1 MAVIGS
7 HGKIITNTTKN
18 IGKILK
24 DPVSLATIAV
34 MAWINPIGT
43 MGYLASAA
51 VYTAG
56 MAAMNALAPSPEIPD
71 LGGLNTNAYVS
82 EATGRTQTIRQ
93 PTQPKRVVYGT
104 IRVGGVITFIGTE
117 GAKNKYLH
125 VLVTF
130 TGHPIKSFDSFRID
144 DQNVTLSGNAVSA
157 PARYVRRTPR
167 HFYVHVYTRLGN
179 FNQAAHTTLT
189 NAFGNFTSEYKQ
201 SGCANAH
208 FIFEFDDEA
217 YPNGLPNVTAVI
229 SGVTN
234 IFDPRTSTSGFTRNS
249 ALCIRDYLTNSEYGM
264 GLSSAE
270 IDDTSFIQAAN
281 DCEDQMALNDGTTQN
296 RYECNGSFT
305 VDRSH
310 KQIIT
315 ELLSS
320 CAGILTYQNGK
331 FSLKVGKENLSY
343 SMSLDESGF
352 LSAVDIRTKTSIGY
366 QYNQVKGTFT
376 TPFNNTYLPTDYPIV
391 KSAAFLAED
400 NNIVRTLDLPA
411 PFTTNSVMA
420 QRLAKIALYRSR
432 QQITISSTFS
442 LKAFNLKAGDVVAIN
457 FARFGF
463 TNKLFEVASWTLT
476 PIATETLGVEMML
489 REYNPNIYAWL
500 RAEDE
505 VLFELDDSRL
515 PDPFSIL
522 PPTLVVSQEVQTIN
536 QKATTVIVATVTAR
550 DLYST
555 TFDVDVQRQ
564 SSNGVAV
571 TEDIISLGR
580 SSSQRFEYADVEKG
594 DVWKVRARSR
604 SNLGTL
610 STFASEEITI
620 LGKSAI
626 SFPSTVSDL
635 KINYQGSTAI
645 LSWTAITDQDLSH
658 YEIRYDPAT
667 SNADIE
673 NSVVIVDKVSRP
685 GNSVIIPSATGTFFC
700 VAVDKYGGK
709 SQFAASIV
717 GQVERNLVTDGYQ
730 LFRTDTES
738 FSETAFAGTK
748 TDTYIFSDSG
758 TPTLRLSTSNLFDSV
773 SGNFDDQFGRF
784 DGGAGGVASSGT
796 YDFANVV
803 DLGQKQRFKILSTNV
818 VTERI
823 NYGPYVASSGPQFYG
838 RASMGGTDVRI
849 QIATTDDDPSG
860 SPTFTA
866 FNDVIISAAYTA
878 RAYKLRV
885 LLKSESITPDGLLH
899 YTPAITSIAIEAH
912 GEVSTQ
918 AAQDIVSG
926 TGAKVITFTYAF
938 RTLSGLG
945 IAAQNMRSG
954 EYYDITNKSST
965 GFTITFYDNTDTAI
979 SRTFDYNATGI
990 GRIAV

>member
-1 MAVIGS
+1 MGFIGS
-7 HGKIITNTTKN
+7 LGKIINNTVKN
-18 IGKILK
+18 IGNILS
-24 DPVSLATIAV
+24 DPTSLATIAL

-43 MGYLASAA
+43 LGYLASAA

-56 MAAMNALAPSPEIPD
+56 MAAMNALAPSPQIPD

-93 PTQPKRVVYGT
+93 PAQPKRVVYGT
-104 IRVGGVITFIGTE
+104 LRVGGVITYIGTE
-117 GAKNKYLH
+117 GSKNKFLH

-130 TGHPIKSFDSFRID
+130 TGHPIHSFSSFRVD
-144 DQNVTLSGNAVSA
+144 DQNVTLSGNDVVA
-157 PARYVRRTPR
+157 PARYIKNGTRLVKI
-167 HFYVHVYTRLGN
+167 YTRLGN

-189 NAFGNFTSEYKQ
+189 NVFGNFTAEFKQ

-208 FIFEFDDEA
+208 CRFEFDDEA

-229 SGVTN
+229 NGVTN

-249 ALCIRDYLTNSEYGM
+249 ALCIRDYLTNTEYGM
-264 GLSSAE
+264 GLSASE

-281 DCEDQMALNDGTTQN
+281 DCEDQITLGNGATEN
-296 RYECNGSFT
+296 RYETNGSFT

-315 ELLSS
+315 ELLSA
-320 CAGILTYQNGK
+320 CAGVLTYQNGK
-331 FSLKVGKENLSY
+331 FSLKVGKEVATY
-343 SMSLDESGF
+343 HTSLNEDDF
-352 LSAVDIRTKTSIGY
+352 LSAIDIRTKTSIGE

-376 TPFNNTYLPTDYPIV
+376 TPFNNTYLPTDYPPIT
-391 KSAAFLAED
+391 SATFLAED
-400 NNIVRTLDLPA
+400 NGIARTLDMPA
-411 PFTTNSVMA
+411 PFTTSQTMA

-432 QQITISSTFS
+432 QQITITSTFS
-442 LKAFNLKAGDVVAIN
+442 LKAFNLKAGDVVAVT
-457 FARFGF
+457 FDRFGF
-463 TNKLFEVASWTLT
+463 SSKLFEVASWTLT

-489 REYNPNIYAWL
+489 REYNNNVYAWL
-500 RAEDE
+500 AADDE
-505 VLFELDDSRL
+505 GIFELDDSTL

-522 PPTLVVSQEVQTIN
+522 PPSLEVSQEVQTIN
-536 QKATTVIVATVTAR
+536 QKATTVIVAKVTAR

-555 TFDVDVQRQ
+555 TFEVDVQRQ
-564 SSNGVAV
+564 SSSGVAV
-571 TEDIISLGR
+571 TEDVISLGR
-580 SSSQRFEYADVEKG
+580 SSSQRFEYADVETG

-604 SNLGTL
+604 SNLGTF
-610 STFASEEITI
+610 STFVSDEITI

-667 SNADIE
+667 SNADIA

-738 FSETAFAGTK
+738 FSATAFAGTK

-758 TPTLRLSTSNLFDSV
+758 TPSLRLGTSNLFDSV
-773 SGNFDDQFGRF
+773 SGNFDDALGRF
-784 DGGAGGVASSGT
+784 DGGAGNVASSGT

-823 NYGPYVASSGPQFYG
+823 NYGPYAEAQGPQFYG
-838 RASMGGTDVRI
+838 RASLGGTDVRI

-878 RAYKLRV
+878 RAYKLRA

-899 YTPAITSIAIEAH
+899 YTPAITSMAIEAH
-912 GEVSTQ
+912 GEVSIQ
-918 AAQDIVSG
+918 AEQDVASG
-926 TGAKVITFTYAF
+926 AGAKVITFPYAF
-938 RTLSGLG
+938 RSLTGLG

-954 EYYDITNKSST
+954 EYYDITNKSAT
-965 GFTITFYDNTDTAI
+965 GFTITFYDSADTAI
-979 SRTFDYNATGI
+979 SRTFDYSASGI